1 MSSTAISPPE
11 PPAARRERTSAA
23 DASASWRL
31 VDRLGLAAAWLLGLL
46 FCAITAAIVIFLA
59 VQGLRY
65 LSPSLIWTNPRVGY
79 TQGATGGF
87 LDPLIGTV
95 LVAGIAIGIAG
106 PVGVGVA
113 VWLSEYGRPT
123 ALARV
128 VESTVEMLAGA
139 PSVVLALFGILLF
152 EAPALGLPERRRQR
166 TGVVFGKSFFAAGAM
181 LSLVA
186 LPLVVSTVREG
197 LQAIPNHVREASY
210 AVGKTK
216 SATIRRVLLPAAR
229 PSVITGHMLGIGH
242 VIGDTA
248 IILLL
253 LGDTQNLQGVGH
265 APLLSTFRGTGSTLT
280 SYIFDNA
287 PTGDLNQPNKAYAA
301 AFVLLLII
309 LALNVGRRLRVRPPC
324 RRAAMEL
331 NEPRPVLPADR

>member
-1 MSSTAISPPE
+1 MSTGVIAGE
-11 PPAARRERTSAA
+11 PDPIQPLGPSGSGPTRLGPADS
-23 DASASWRL
+23 SASWRWT
-31 VDRLGLAAAWLLGLL
+31 DRVGLGFAWFLGLL
-46 FCAITAAIVIFLA
+46 FCAITAAIVIFLF
-59 VQGLRY
+59 VQGIRY
-65 LSPSLIWTNPRVGY
+65 LRPDLIYTNPKVGFN
-79 TQGATGGF
+79 QSETGGF
-87 LDPLIGTV
+87 LGPLIGTF

-113 VWLSEYGRPT
+113 VWLTEYGRP
-123 ALARV
+123 AGLARV

-152 EAPALGLPERRRQR
+152 ESPVLGFLSE
-166 TGVVFGKSFFAAGAM
+166 TNNHVVFGKSFFAAGTM

-229 PSVITGHMLGIGH
+229 PSVITGNMLGIGH

-248 IILLL
+248 IIVLL
-253 LGDTQNLQGVGH
+253 LGDTQVLQGVGH
-265 APLLSTFRGTGSTLT
+265 TPLLSTLRGTGSTLT
-280 SYIFDNA
+280 SYVFDNA

-301 AFVLLLII
+301 AFVLLLIV
-309 LALNVGRRLRVRPPC
+309 LALNAIVDVFGRRAKDLQWS
-324 RRAAMEL
+324 
-331 NEPRPVLPADR
+331 